1 MRVEPVPGMRDHGM
15 HVGRSEMEVAI
26 RDIEDGRVDLHPGD
40 LDLFSKCRG
49 VLAGP
54 GAARDAPDPH
64 TLPVRLCRFRRTAGK
79 PDDHLDPEAPRQPAH
94 HIPDWM

>member
-54 GAARDAPDPH
+54 GAAREAEEPKN
-64 TLPVRLCRFRRTAGK
+64 LRLRLCPLRPTEGNR
-79 PDDHLDPEAPRQPAH
+79 AH
-94 HIPDWM
+94 HVSPASARQQALSCLE